1 MKVHCKTC
9 GAEYSGTDGGPW
21 HCAGC
26 HRTFS
31 SRGVFDACHRID
43 PDVKGGFVHLNP
55 LHKRRRDGSAMFV
68 LRETRGS
75 SVPVWGRPGTWAG
88 PS

>member
-1 MKVHCKTC
+1 MKVTCHAC
-9 GAEYSGTDGGPW
+9 GAVYSGTDGGPW

-31 SRGVFDACHRID
+31 SQGVFDACHRID
-43 PDVKGGFVHLNP
+43 PDVPGGFTHLDP
-55 LHKRRRDGSAMFV
+55 ASKLRRDGTAMFV

-75 SVPVWGRPGTWAG
+75 SVPVWGRPGTWR